1 MSDSLL
7 ILNNLLS
14 TVRPAVNY
22 ACRMQMKQE
31 LKRFI
36 LAPVMRGIEAEE
48 PLEYL
53 TEVRQVVI
61 LFINCKV
68 KGGLAFNVGLDVSN
82 EVYTAVCK
90 LVYRNTITQSK

>member
-1 MSDSLL
+1 MIIPI
-7 ILNNLLS
+7 ILFA
-14 TVRPAVNY
+14 VRPAVNF
-22 ACRMQMKQE
+22 ACRMLTQDS
-31 LKRFI
+31 LRRFI

-53 TEVRQVVI
+53 TEIRQVVI

-68 KGGLAFNVGLDVSN
+68 EGGLAAHVGLDVSN

-90 LVYRNTITQSK
+90 